1 MQLGVPFFI
10 PWSSVIN
17 FIWRIYSILTLALPR
32 LCRNERAHTC
42 HLERSER
49 SCIFS
54 YMRRKDFSPWAR
66 NDICDTLSPGKR
78 EGRNAGAVVS
88 MLFIFALIPN
98 MSRAAESPY
107 KIRIG
112 FPSLAFSYMPY
123 YIAQEKGFL
132 KKHGLES
139 EFIQMRTTIQP
150 QAVIAGNINY
160 LTSVSTGI
168 SAAVAGLP
176 LVILINFCDTSPWV
190 LVTHK
195 DINKP
200 QDLIGKTVALSGIRT
215 SPYYFFQAFLKKFEI
230 SEKDVGT
237 ISTGGTSD
245 SFLALTTNRVV
256 GTVLTPPFD
265 DKAVSLGY
273 KKFMQLGDLAD
284 IPYVGLVISQA
295 EIKNNR
301 EPVRRTVAAVFDSL
315 AWLRANRGES
325 TKMIVEKFKV
335 NQQEAENT
343 YATLIRI
350 LNKDGRLNPKVAR
363 GYLDILR
370 QERPIPAD
378 FDLTKIIDHSL
389 LPANR

>member
-1 MQLGVPFFI
+1 MRLRSFFFV
-10 PWSSVIN
+10 S
-17 FIWRIYSILTLALPR
+17 TLAIVSVFLHG
-32 LCRNERAHTC
+32 A
-42 HLERSER
+42 
-49 SCIFS
+49 
-54 YMRRKDFSPWAR
+54 
-66 NDICDTLSPGKR
+66 
-78 EGRNAGAVVS
+78 EG
-88 MLFIFALIPN
+88 
-98 MSRAAESPY
+98 AESPY

-112 FPSLAFSYMPY
+112 FPSLAFSYMPFY
-123 YIAQEKGFL
+123 VAQEKGFY
-132 KKHGLES
+132 KKYNIES
-139 EFIQMRTTIQP
+139 EYIQMTTTIQP
-150 QAVIAGNINY
+150 QAVVAGNINY
-160 LTSVSTGI
+160 FTSVSTGI

-176 LVILINFCDTSPWV
+176 LVMVINFCDVSPWV

-215 SPYYFFQAFLKKFEI
+215 SPYYYFQAFLKKSEI
-230 SEKDVGT
+230 NEKDVQS
-237 ISTGGTSD
+237 ISTGGTAD
-245 SFLALTTNRVV
+245 SYRALTTNRVV

-284 IPYVGLVISQA
+284 IPYVGLVTSQN
-295 EIKNNR
+295 ELKNNR
-301 EPVRRTVAAVFDSL
+301 ESVRRTVTAVMDSV
-315 AWLRANRGES
+315 AWLRANRAES
-325 TKMIVEKFKV
+325 AKMIVDKFKV

-378 FDLTKIIDHSL
+378 YDPLKATDFSL
-389 LPANR
+389 LPRGQ

>member
-1 MQLGVPFFI
+1 MKLRTPFLAILCVFGV
-10 PWSSVIN
+10 
-17 FIWRIYSILTLALPR
+17 LAPR
-32 LCRNERAHTC
+32 L
-42 HLERSER
+42 
-49 SCIFS
+49 
-54 YMRRKDFSPWAR
+54 AR
-66 NDICDTLSPGKR
+66 G
-78 EGRNAGAVVS
+78 
-88 MLFIFALIPN
+88 
-98 MSRAAESPY
+98 AESPQ

-112 FPSLAFSYMPY
+112 FPSLAFSYMPFY
-123 YIAQEKGFL
+123 VAQEKGFL

-139 EFIQMRTTIQP
+139 EYIQMRTPIQP

-176 LVILINFCDTSPWV
+176 LVIVINFCDTSPWV

-215 SPYYFFQAFLKKFEI
+215 SPYYFFQAFMKKSEM
-230 SEKDVGT
+230 SEKDVGF

-284 IPYVGLVISQA
+284 IPYVGLVTSQN

-301 EPVRRTVAAVFDSL
+301 ESVRRTIAALFDAV
-315 AWLRANRGES
+315 AWLRANRAES
-325 TKMIVEKFKV
+325 AKMIVDKFKV

-343 YATLIRI
+343 YATLIRL

-363 GYLDILR
+363 GYLDLLR

-378 FDLTKIIDHSL
+378 FDPQKITDFSM
-389 LPANR
+389 LPAGR